1 MTDSKAKML
10 MFAGIGGM
18 VVGVLLPFMIVIK
31 LLPSTLF
38 LNFFSY
44 ILQIVGLV
52 LGMIG
57 LVNQAVQRK
66 KK

>member
-1 MTDSKAKML
+1 MTDSKARML
-10 MFAGIGGM
+10 MFVGIGSM

-57 LVNQAVQRK
+57 LVNLAVQRK

>member
-10 MFAGIGGM
+10 MFAGIGAM

-44 ILQIVGLV
+44 ILQIVGMV